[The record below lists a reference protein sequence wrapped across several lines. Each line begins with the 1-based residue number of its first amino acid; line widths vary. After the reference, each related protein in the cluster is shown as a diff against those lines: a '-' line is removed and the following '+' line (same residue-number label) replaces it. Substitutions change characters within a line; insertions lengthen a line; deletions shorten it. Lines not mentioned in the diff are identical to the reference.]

1 MCGVSGYVGKSILP
15 KSIIQ
20 NTLKL
25 MENRGPDN
33 QGYTEA
39 KFNSKK
45 IFLLSSRLKIVD
57 RAVRSNQPMKDEDLT
72 IIFNGEIYNTQELI
86 KIIHKHGLKLKTKSD
101 TEIILKL
108 YRIYGTECVKYFDGM
123 WAFAIFDKMRN
134 FL

>member
-1 MCGVSGYVGKSILP
+1 
-15 KSIIQ
+15 
-20 NTLKL
+20 

-33 QGYTEA
+33 QG
-39 KFNSKK
+39 FVKK
-45 IFLLSSRLKIVD
+45 NLIQKNFSLSSRLKIVD

-72 IIFNGEIYNTQELI
+72 IIFNGEIYNTQELL

-123 WAFAIFDKMRN
+123 WALRYLIK
-134 FL
+134 